1 MSADS
6 STADGDAQRE
16 VLLAELDNLVH
27 VAADTRA
34 ALSEVEARVSRTRD
48 LAAEGSSVEVFLTS
62 FTEPG
67 RASTDLTTAI
77 NALERARRRT
87 RRQIILM
94 GRAEGLSLGQLAAF
108 WGVSRQLVSRLTRE
122 PLDKDG
128 PPPER

>member
-1 MSADS
+1 MSADP
-6 STADGDAQRE
+6 STAHTDAQRE
-16 VLLAELDNLVH
+16 ALLGELDNLLH

-34 ALSEVEARVSRTRD
+34 ALSEVEGRVSRTRD

-87 RRQIILM
+87 RRQIVLM

-108 WGVSRQLVSRLTRE
+108 WGVSRQLISRLARE
-122 PLDKDG
+122 PLDENG
-128 PPPER
+128 PPPEQ

>member
-1 MSADS
+1 MSADP
-6 STADGDAQRE
+6 STADSDAQRE
-16 VLLAELDNLVH
+16 ALRGELDNLLH
-27 VAADTRA
+27 VAANTRA
-34 ALSEVEARVSRTRD
+34 ALSEVEERVSRTRD

-67 RASTDLTTAI
+67 RASTDLTAAI

-87 RRQIILM
+87 RRQIVFM

-108 WGVSRQLVSRLTRE
+108 WGVSRQLISRLTRE
-122 PLDKDG
+122 PLDEDG

>member
-1 MSADS
+1 MSVDP
-6 STADGDAQRE
+6 STADSDAQRE
-16 VLLAELDNLVH
+16 VLLGELDNLLQ
-27 VAADTRA
+27 VAANARA

-62 FTEPG
+62 FIEPG
-67 RASTDLTTAI
+67 RASTDLTASI

-87 RRQIILM
+87 RRQIVLM

-122 PLDKDG
+122 PLDQDG

>member
-1 MSADS
+1 MSADPP
-6 STADGDAQRE
+6 TADGDGQRE
-16 VLLAELDNLVH
+16 LLLGELDNLLQ
-27 VAADTRA
+27 VAANARA
-34 ALSEVEARVSRTRD
+34 ALSEVEERVSRTRD

-67 RASTDLTTAI
+67 RASTDLTAAI

-87 RRQIILM
+87 RRQIVLM

-122 PLDKDG
+122 PLEEDG
-128 PPPER
+128 SPPER